1 LVQNVDFF
9 VGIAHIAGIFVG
21 FGALISVTGKDEIEV
36 SRLVRIRGLVTVG
49 LGVIIAALI
58 PIGFDLYGISG
69 HILWFLCSLIFLIL
83 NWVVIIL
90 GLRNP
95 ENREL
100 MINQMR
106 ASPVMAVFFWLL
118 LEVPLQVPLILTLL
132 GLFPNLEPAFYTT
145 ALLFNLFEAA
155 FVLTQLVY
163 SQVGPSSEPK
173 SPSS

>member
-1 LVQNVDFF
+1 MWWNLIENVEVF

-21 FGALISVTGKDEIEV
+21 FEALISSTRKDEIGV
-36 SRLVRIRGLVTVG
+36 SQLVQIRGLVTVG
-49 LGVIIAALI
+49 LGVIVAALI
-58 PIGFDLYGISG
+58 PIGFDLYGIKG
-69 HILWFLCSLIFLIL
+69 HILWFLCSLIVLSL
-83 NWVVIIL
+83 NWAVIIL

-100 MINQMR
+100 MKSQMR

-132 GLFPNLEPAFYTT
+132 GLFPDLEPAFYTT
-145 ALLFNLFEAA
+145 SLLFNLFEAA

-163 SQVGPSSEPK
+163 SQVGSSRA
-173 SPSS
+173 